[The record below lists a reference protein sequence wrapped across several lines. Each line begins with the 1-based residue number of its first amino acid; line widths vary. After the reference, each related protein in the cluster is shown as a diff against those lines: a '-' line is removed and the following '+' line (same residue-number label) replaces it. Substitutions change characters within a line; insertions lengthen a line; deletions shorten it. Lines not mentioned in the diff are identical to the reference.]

1 MIKIKMKRELTPA
14 VLRLILTGSLFGTT
28 LIGILIFAFADGQLQ
43 QFATDVSHVVI
54 DANAS
59 QNSLTTLQK
68 VKTMLANEQD
78 VIARTD
84 NIVADSQSYQYQD
97 QIITD
102 LNQYAGRAGIS
113 IANVGFGAAKTTPST
128 TPATLGGAVPSG
140 VKSTSVTV
148 ALVNPVNYDHLL
160 SFIESIEQNLTKMQ
174 ISRVSISKGTSGDSV
189 SSDVLTIEVFVR

>member
-1 MIKIKMKRELTPA
+1 MMKFKMKRELTPTL
-14 VLRLILTGSLFGTT
+14 LRLILTGSLFGTT
-28 LIGILIFAFADGQLQ
+28 LIGILVFAFADGRLE
-43 QFATDVSHVVI
+43 QFATDVSHTVI
-54 DANAS
+54 DADAS

-78 VIARTD
+78 VITRTN

-102 LNQYAGRAGIS
+102 LDQYASRAGIEIS
-113 IANVGFGAAKTTPST
+113 NVTFGTAKTTPAAV
-128 TPATLGGAVPSG
+128 PAVLGGAVPSG

-148 ALVNPVNYDHLL
+148 ALVNPVNYEHLL
-160 SFIESIEQNLTKMQ
+160 GFIESVEQNLTKMQ
-174 ISRVSISKGTSGDSV
+174 ISRVSISKAGSGDDV